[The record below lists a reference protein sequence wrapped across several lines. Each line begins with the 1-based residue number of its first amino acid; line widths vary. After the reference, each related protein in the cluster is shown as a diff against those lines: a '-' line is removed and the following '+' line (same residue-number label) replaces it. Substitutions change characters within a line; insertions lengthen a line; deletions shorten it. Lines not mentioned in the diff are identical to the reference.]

1 METEERRF
9 LGLEALASFGEICAA
24 TEKGPVPLMPEAT
37 ELICPNI
44 KVEKIVAKNGR
55 ITIKLNH
62 ECLSS
67 KQKRAIGL
75 YQGKRKEKH
84 FYKR

>member
-24 TEKGPVPLMPEAT
+24 TENGPVPLMPEAADV
-37 ELICPNI
+37 ICPNI
-44 KVEKIVAKNGR
+44 KVEKIVAKNGQ

-62 ECLSS
+62 ERLSS

>member
-1 METEERRF
+1 MEAENTKF

-24 TEKGPVPLMPEAT
+24 TENGPVPLMPEAT
-37 ELICPNI
+37 GLICPNI
-44 KVEKIVAKNGR
+44 KVEKIIAKNGR
-55 ITIKLNH
+55 IAIKLNH
-62 ECLSS
+62 EGLSS

-75 YQGKRKEKH
+75 YQGKRKNKH